1 VEGVHSWVRTW
12 ARVNGSGIAL
22 TCGGRSVSWRELDR
36 RVDVYA
42 QHLVSLGIAPGDRV
56 GCLMPNSVDYLE
68 VLYGVSRV
76 GAVFVPINVR
86 YTPAEL
92 GFAAGHADLALLAAG
107 AGFRDTIDAAGLVCP
122 VDYEGPAADGPRFDR
137 ESPTRW
143 TDDGFL
149 LFTSGSTGAPRAVQ
163 HSAGSFFWMSMDA
176 LLVHGFNR
184 RDRMLS
190 PLPLCFTGGLNVA
203 MAVGHAGAEL
213 ITMPSFDAD
222 AAFDLIETRRPTL
235 FHGVPMMAQALADH
249 PRWAG
254 ADLSSLRQARSGG
267 AATPVALMQA
277 WAERGLRLTAGYGQT
292 ESAGSGLTL
301 PVDEAHRSGKSGLPS
316 FHIDVRVVDPATGR
330 DVRAGDVGELLL
342 RGPQIMRGYWRE
354 PEATARVLRDG
365 WLWTGDLA
373 HVDDDGFYEIVG
385 RSKELII
392 TGGLNVY
399 PPEVDQ
405 VLAEAPGIVEA
416 AVVGVPSRQWGEEV
430 VGVVVADPGVD
441 LTAVLAHCRAVLA
454 DYKCPKRLLVR
465 AEPLTRTTSGKV
477 IRREVTQWALDEL
490 AVAAP

>member
-1 VEGVHSWVRTW
+1 MEGAHSWVRTW
-12 ARVNGSGIAL
+12 AQINGSGPAI
-22 TCGGRSVSWRELDR
+22 TCGARSVSWGELDR
-36 RVDVYA
+36 RVGVYA
-42 QHLVSLGIAPGDRV
+42 QHLASLGIGPGDRV
-56 GCLMPNSVDYLE
+56 GCLMPNSVEYLE
-68 VLYGVSRV
+68 TLYAVSRV

-86 YTPAEL
+86 YTPGEL
-92 GFAAGHADLALLAAG
+92 GFAAGHADLALLVAGNAFRTVIAA
-107 AGFRDTIDAAGLVCP
+107 ADLACAVEYDRP
-122 VDYEGPAADGPRFDR
+122 PADGPGFDR
-137 ESPTRW
+137 EPPTRW

-149 LFTSGSTGAPRAVQ
+149 LFTSGSTGAPRAVL
-163 HSAGSFFWMSMDA
+163 HSAGAFFWMSMDP

-203 MAVGHAGAEL
+203 MSVAHAGAEL
-213 ITMPSFDAD
+213 ITMPSFDPD
-222 AAFDLIETRRPTL
+222 AAFDIIETRRPTL

-254 ADLSSLRQARSGG
+254 ADLSSLRQARAGG
-267 AATPVALMQA
+267 AATPVALTQA
-277 WAERGLRLTAGYGQT
+277 WADRGLRLTAGYGQT

-301 PVDEAHRSGKSGLPS
+301 PVDDAHRLGKSGVPS
-316 FHIDVRVVDPATGR
+316 FHIDIRVVDPETG
-330 DVRAGDVGELLL
+330 ADVGCGQVGEVLL

-373 HVDDDGFYEIVG
+373 FVDDDGFYEIVG

-399 PPEVDQ
+399 PPEVEQ

-416 AVVGVPSRQWGEEV
+416 AVVGIPSRQWGEEV
-430 VGVVVADPGVD
+430 VGVVVADTD
-441 LTAVLAHCRAVLA
+441 LDLVELLAYCRAVLA
-454 DYKCPKRLLVR
+454 DYKCPKRVVVR
-465 AEPLTRTTSGKV
+465 TDPLTRTTSGKV
-477 IRREVTQWALDEL
+477 IRRDVRNWAIDQLA
-490 AVAAP
+490 AVAP